1 MGSHRIVLAVA
12 VLMLAACQVPVDA
25 TRAELPADAEPG
37 EIRFELAK
45 PNEAAIVVP
54 VMIGEAG
61 PYQFVVDTGATITCL
76 AESLAAELELPERKG
91 VMGVGAT
98 VSSSG
103 SLRLVEIE
111 SLSIGST
118 RATNVTA
125 CTIDLSQL
133 QNVGLEADGL
143 LGLNVLK
150 NYRVTIDFD
159 KRMMRLDPRT

>member
-1 MGSHRIVLAVA
+1 MGFHHIAAAVA
-12 VLMLAACQVPVDA
+12 VLMLASCQFPVDA

-45 PNEAAIVVP
+45 PNDAAILVP

-61 PYQFVVDTGATITCL
+61 PYQFVVDTGATVTCV
-76 AESLAAELELPERKG
+76 AESLAAELDLSERKG

-103 SLRLVEIE
+103 NLRLVEID

-118 RATNVTA
+118 RVTNVTA

-133 QNVGLEADGL
+133 QKVGLEADGL

-150 NYRVTIDFD
+150 NYRVTLDFE